1 MKSIANKLFVAIPML
16 FIITLCFVAVGYGT
30 HFLITYGADGFER
43 LFTKSERIIVPY
55 DLDQRPVPADTS
67 AENLL
72 PQRIGVYRLIHKG
85 ELSDFV
91 AKLGIADGLV
101 DGIEAEYAAGDDS
114 VHVIVL
120 RSGSLAEGRDRLS
133 LLSGRLNDASGF
145 KVTKTELVGQHP
157 FVKYRHGG
165 WETGPYGVAW
175 ANEGW
180 LFFVY
185 AGTSETLDDVAGSFP
200 Y

>member
-1 MKSIANKLFVAIPML
+1 ML
-16 FIITLCFVAVGYGT
+16 FLITLCFVGVGYGT
-30 HFLITYGADGFER
+30 HVLITYGAEGFER
-43 LFTKSERIIVPY
+43 LFTRSERIIAPY

-72 PQRIGVYRLIHKG
+72 PQRIGIYRLMHKG
-85 ELSDFV
+85 ELSGF
-91 AKLGIADGLV
+91 ATELGIADGSV

-114 VHVIVL
+114 AHVVVL

-133 LLSGRLNDASGF
+133 LLSGRLNDDGGF
-145 KVTKTELVGQHP
+145 NVTKTELVGQHP

-165 WETGPYGVAW
+165 WKIGPHGVAW
-175 ANEGW
+175 ANEDW

-185 AGTSETLDDVAGSFP
+185 AGASGTLDDVAGSFP